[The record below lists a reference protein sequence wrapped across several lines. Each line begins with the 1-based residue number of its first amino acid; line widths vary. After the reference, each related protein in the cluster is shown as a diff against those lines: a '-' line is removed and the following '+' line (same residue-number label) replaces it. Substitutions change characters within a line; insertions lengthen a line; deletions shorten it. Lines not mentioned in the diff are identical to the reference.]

1 MTIRYLPVNRL
12 FSKEIAGSERSDDS
26 CPGVTIGENA
36 VVGAGSVVTR
46 DVEAN
51 TVVVGNPARVVKTL
65 AQARTE

>member
-12 FSKEIAGSERSDDS
+12 FSKEIAGSEPERRF
-26 CPGVTIGENA
+26 CPGVTVGENA

>member
-12 FSKEIAGSERSDDS
+12 FSKEIAGSEPERRF
-26 CPGVTIGENA
+26 CP
-36 VVGAGSVVTR
+36 VGAGSVVTR